1 LETDLFNAGVR
12 PAINVGLSVS
22 RVGSA
27 AQKKAMKQVA
37 GPLKLDLAQFRELEA
52 FAQFS
57 SDLDQ
62 ATKKQLDR
70 GQRVSAVLN
79 QAWDKPLTLEKQV
92 AIIWAATR
100 GHLDGLKTDILSEW
114 ETNFLEYL
122 DDAESDLLAKIK
134 SQGKLEDDD
143 EKRLVQIV
151 TTFNNLHPEWQIVE
165 EE

>member
-79 QAWDKPLTLEKQV
+79 QTWDKPLTLEKQV

-134 SQGKLEDDD
+134 AQGKLEDDD